1 MSEQPRAALRLDY
14 PVAFFTQGFRP
25 FFLGAGI
32 WAVLS
37 MALWIPVW
45 TGRIELPGN
54 LDPLSWHMHE
64 FLFGYTTAVIAGFL
78 LTAVPN
84 WTGRL
89 PVAGIPLAVLF
100 GLWIVGRLAFLAP
113 LQMTAIEIALIDL
126 AFPVALCVMVTNEIL
141 RSGNW
146 KNLPV
151 LGLFLFLIG
160 GNLLFHM
167 DQAGMDIL
175 SDGTGVRLALTAVLM
190 LIAVIGG
197 RIIPSFTRNW
207 LARQGSPVLPVPMN
221 RFDQVSL
228 VLLFAALL
236 SWCLPEPDDTAGYA
250 LLAAG
255 LIHLIRLCRWRGYKT
270 LSEPL
275 VWVLH
280 AGYMFVPL
288 GAIAVGLDTLVPD
301 LLSMASAQH
310 VWLGGAV
317 GTMTL
322 AVMTRATLGHTGRPL
337 TSGPVT
343 LLIYCAIIAS
353 SLIRFSAGLFDGAS
367 TALLSA
373 SAISWIVAF
382 GLFALIYGPM
392 MLKARQLPRT
402 TVKTSV
408 G

>member
-1 MSEQPRAALRLDY
+1 
-14 PVAFFTQGFRP
+14 
-25 FFLGAGI
+25 
-32 WAVLS
+32 
-37 MALWIPVW
+37 
-45 TGRIELPGN
+45 
-54 LDPLSWHMHE
+54 
-64 FLFGYTTAVIAGFL
+64 
-78 LTAVPN
+78 
-84 WTGRL
+84 
-89 PVAGIPLAVLF
+89 
-100 GLWIVGRLAFLAP
+100 
-113 LQMTAIEIALIDL
+113 
-126 AFPVALCVMVTNEIL
+126 
-141 RSGNW
+141 
-146 KNLPV
+146 
-151 LGLFLFLIG
+151 
-160 GNLLFHM
+160 
-167 DQAGMDIL
+167 
-175 SDGTGVRLALTAVLM
+175 
-190 LIAVIGG
+190 
-197 RIIPSFTRNW
+197 
-207 LARQGSPVLPVPMN
+207 MN